1 MSMRIDGIDRYLSD
15 VKSTLDGLDRNDLVR
30 FADALMQAYEDG
42 RQIFVFGNGGS
53 GSTASHFC
61 GDFLKG
67 VSYGLDK
74 RFRFL
79 CLNDNVPALL
89 AIANDIGYEDV
100 FVEQLKNHMGRG
112 DLVIG
117 ISGSGNSMNVVK
129 ALRYAKQNGAVTV
142 AMCGYDGGRI
152 IGMTDVHVH
161 ARIDNMEVTE
171 DVHLV
176 AIHCLKTMLKER
188 LRDRQVQVGPI

>member
-1 MSMRIDGIDRYLSD
+1 MKSEGIDRYLD
-15 VKSTLDGLDRNDLVR
+15 EVKMTLDKLDRRDLEK
-30 FADALMQAYEDG
+30 FADALMRAYLEG
-42 RQIFVFGNGGS
+42 KQIFVFGNGGS

-67 VSYGLDK
+67 VSYGLEK

-100 FVEQLKNHMGRG
+100 FLEQLKNHLQKN

-129 ALRYAKQNGAVTV
+129 ALRYAKDSGAVTV
-142 AMCGYDGGRI
+142 AMCGYDGGKI
-152 IGMTDVHVH
+152 FGIADIHVH
-161 ARIDNMEVTE
+161 APIANMEVTE

-176 AIHCLKTMLKER
+176 AIHCLKTMMKQR
-188 LRDRQVQVGPI
+188 LGQQAKC

>member
-1 MSMRIDGIDRYLSD
+1 M
-15 VKSTLDGLDRNDLVR
+15 
-30 FADALMQAYEDG
+30 
-42 RQIFVFGNGGS
+42 FVSANTRGENFGNGGS

-67 VSYGLDK
+67 VSCGLDK

-79 CLNDNVPALL
+79 CLNDNIPALL
-89 AIANDIGYEDV
+89 AIANDISYEDV
-100 FVEQLKNHMGRG
+100 FIEQLKNHLQEN

-129 ALRYAKQNGAVTV
+129 ALQYAKDHGAVTV
-142 AMCGYDGGRI
+142 AMCGYDGGKI
-152 IGMTDVHVH
+152 IGIADIHVH
-161 ARIDNMEVTE
+161 APIDNMEVTE

-176 AIHCLKTMLKER
+176 AIHCLKTMMIQR
-188 LRDRQVQVGPI
+188 LGNQPAKC

>member
-1 MSMRIDGIDRYLSD
+1 MKNEGIDRYLD
-15 VKSTLDGLDRNDLVR
+15 QVKGTLDKLDRQDLEK
-30 FADALMQAYEDG
+30 FADALMKAYLEG
-42 RQIFVFGNGGS
+42 KQIFVFGNGGS

-67 VSYGLDK
+67 VSYGLER

-79 CLNDNVPALL
+79 CLNDNIPALL
-89 AIANDIGYEDV
+89 AIANDISYEDV
-100 FVEQLKNHMGRG
+100 FMEQLKNHMNKD

-129 ALRYAKQNGAVTV
+129 ALQYAKDNGATTV
-142 AMCGYDGGRI
+142 AMCGYDGGKI
-152 IGMTDVHVH
+152 IGIADVHVH
-161 ARIDNMEVTE
+161 APIANMEVTE

-176 AIHCLKTMLKER
+176 AIHCLKTMMKQR
-188 LRDRQVQVGPI
+188 LGNQHTKC

>member
-1 MSMRIDGIDRYLSD
+1 MRIERIDRYLSD
-15 VKSTLDGLDRNDLVR
+15 VKSTLDDLDRNDLVR

-100 FVEQLKNHMGRG
+100 FVEQLKNHLSRG

-129 ALRYAKQNGAVTV
+129 ALRYAKENGAVTV

-188 LRDRQVQVGPI
+188 LRDRQVQVGLI

>member
-1 MSMRIDGIDRYLSD
+1 MSMRIEGIDQYLNT
-15 VKSTLDGLDRNDLVR
+15 VKSTLDDLDRNDLVM
-30 FADALMQAYEDG
+30 FADALMKAYSDG

-67 VSYGLDK
+67 VSYGLDR

-89 AIANDIGYEDV
+89 AIANDVGYEDV
-100 FVEQLKNHMGRG
+100 FVEQLKNHLSKG

-129 ALRYAKQNGAVTV
+129 ALRYAKENGAVTV

-152 IGMTDVHVH
+152 VGLTDVHVH

-176 AIHCLKTMLKER
+176 AIHCLKTMLIER
-188 LRDRQVQVGPI
+188 LRNRQVQGGSI

>member
-1 MSMRIDGIDRYLSD
+1 MKSEGIDHYLD
-15 VKSTLDGLDRNDLVR
+15 EVKSTLDRLDRGDLER
-30 FADALMQAYEDG
+30 FADALMKAYRDG

-79 CLNDNVPALL
+79 CLNDNIPALL

-100 FVEQLKNHMGRG
+100 FVEQLKNHLQKD

-129 ALRYAKQNGAVTV
+129 SLQFAKENGAVTV
-142 AMCGYDGGRI
+142 AMCGYDGGKI
-152 IGMTDVHVH
+152 IGIADIHVH
-161 ARIDNMEVTE
+161 AAIANMEVTE

-176 AIHCLKTMLKER
+176 AIHCLKTMMKKR
-188 LRDRQVQVGPI
+188 LGNEKARC

>member
-1 MSMRIDGIDRYLSD
+1 MRNKGIEHYLD
-15 VKSTLDGLDRNDLVR
+15 KVKTTLDKLDRQDLEK
-30 FADALMQAYEDG
+30 FAEALMKAYLDG
-42 RQIFVFGNGGS
+42 RHIFVFGNGGS

-67 VSYGLDK
+67 VSCGLDK

-79 CLNDNVPALL
+79 CLNDNIPALL
-89 AIANDIGYEDV
+89 AIANDISYEDV
-100 FVEQLKNHMGRG
+100 FIEQLKNHLQEN

-129 ALRYAKQNGAVTV
+129 ALQYAKDHGAVTV
-142 AMCGYDGGRI
+142 AMCGYDGGKI
-152 IGMTDVHVH
+152 IGIADIHVH
-161 ARIDNMEVTE
+161 APIDNMEVTE

-176 AIHCLKTMLKER
+176 AIHCLKTMMIQR
-188 LRDRQVQVGPI
+188 LGNQPAKC

>member
-1 MSMRIDGIDRYLSD
+1 MRIEGIDQYLND
-15 VKSTLDGLDRNDLVR
+15 VKSTLDDLDRKDLLM
-30 FADALMQAYEDG
+30 FANALMKAYADG

-79 CLNDNVPALL
+79 CLNDNVPALM
-89 AIANDIGYEDV
+89 AIANDVGYEDV
-100 FVEQLKNHMGRG
+100 FVEQLKNHLSRE

-129 ALRYAKQNGAVTV
+129 ALRYAKENGAVTV
-142 AMCGYDGGRI
+142 AMCGYDGGKI
-152 IGMTDVHVH
+152 IGLTDVHVH

-176 AIHCLKTMLKER
+176 AIHCLKTMLRER
-188 LRDRQVQVGPI
+188 LRDHQVQSGSS

>member
-1 MSMRIDGIDRYLSD
+1 MRNEGIDRYLD
-15 VKSTLDGLDRNDLVR
+15 EVKRTLDLLDRQDLEK
-30 FADALMQAYEDG
+30 FADALMKAYQEG
-42 RQIFVFGNGGS
+42 KQIFVFGNGGS

-67 VSYGLDK
+67 VSYGLEK

-79 CLNDNVPALL
+79 CLNDNIPALL
-89 AIANDIGYEDV
+89 AIANDISYEDV
-100 FVEQLKNHMGRG
+100 FIEQLKNHMKKD

-129 ALRYAKQNGAVTV
+129 ALHYAKDNGAATV
-142 AMCGYDGGRI
+142 AMCGYDGGKI
-152 IGMTDVHVH
+152 IDIADVHIH
-161 ARIDNMEVTE
+161 APIANMEVTE

-176 AIHCLKTMLKER
+176 AIHCLKTMMKQR
-188 LRDRQVQVGPI
+188 LGNQHTKC

>member
-1 MSMRIDGIDRYLSD
+1 MRNKGIEHYLD
-15 VKSTLDGLDRNDLVR
+15 KVKTTLDKLDRQDLEK
-30 FADALMQAYEDG
+30 FAEALMKAYLDG
-42 RQIFVFGNGGS
+42 RHIFVFGNGGS

-67 VSYGLDK
+67 VSCGLDK

-89 AIANDIGYEDV
+89 AIANDISYEDV
-100 FVEQLKNHMGRG
+100 FIEQLKNHLQGN

-129 ALRYAKQNGAVTV
+129 ALQYAKDNGAVTV
-142 AMCGYDGGRI
+142 AMCGYDGGKI
-152 IGMTDVHVH
+152 IGMADIHVH
-161 ARIDNMEVTE
+161 APIANMEVTE

-176 AIHCLKTMLKER
+176 AIHCLKTMMKQR
-188 LRDRQVQVGPI
+188 LGNQQNKC

>member
-1 MSMRIDGIDRYLSD
+1 MKNESIDRYLD
-15 VKSTLDGLDRNDLVR
+15 QVKKTLDMLDRQDLDK
-30 FADALMQAYEDG
+30 FADALMKAYQEE
-42 RQIFVFGNGGS
+42 RHIFVFGNGGS

-67 VSYGLDK
+67 VSYGLDR

-79 CLNDNVPALL
+79 CLNDNIPALL

-100 FVEQLKNHMGRG
+100 FIEQLKNHLQKN

-129 ALRYAKQNGAVTV
+129 ALTYAKDNGAVTV

-152 IGMTDVHVH
+152 YGIADIHVH
-161 ARIDNMEVTE
+161 APIANMEVTE

-176 AIHCLKTMLKER
+176 AIHCLKTMIKQR
-188 LRDRQVQVGPI
+188 LGNQQAKL

>member
-1 MSMRIDGIDRYLSD
+1 MRIEGIDQYLD
-15 VKSTLDGLDRNDLVR
+15 NVKATLDRLDRDDLTK
-30 FADALMQAYEDG
+30 FADALTKAYEDG
-42 RQIFVFGNGGS
+42 KQIFVFGNGGS

-79 CLNDNVPALL
+79 CLNDNIPALL
-89 AIANDIGYEDV
+89 AIANDLSYDDV
-100 FVEQLKNHMGRG
+100 FVEQLKNHLRDG

-129 ALRYAKQNGAVTV
+129 ALQYAKENGAVTV
-142 AMCGYDGGRI
+142 AMCGYDGGKI
-152 IGMTDVHVH
+152 IGMADIHIH
-161 ARIDNMEVTE
+161 AEITNMEVTE

-176 AIHCLKTMLKER
+176 VIHCLKTLMKEKLKN
-188 LRDRQVQVGPI
+188 RQISC

>member
-1 MSMRIDGIDRYLSD
+1 MSMRIEEIDHYLDD
-15 VKSTLDGLDRNDLVR
+15 VKSTLDDLDREDLEM
-30 FADALMQAYEDG
+30 FADALMKAYADG
-42 RQIFVFGNGGS
+42 RQVFVFGNGGS

-67 VSYGLDK
+67 VSYGLER

-79 CLNDNVPALL
+79 CLNDNIPALL

-100 FVEQLKNHMGRG
+100 FVEQLKNHMRKG

-129 ALRYAKQNGAVTV
+129 ALIYAKENGAVTV
-142 AMCGYDGGRI
+142 AMCGYDGGKI

-188 LRDRQVQVGPI
+188 LRDQQVQFRSI

>member
-1 MSMRIDGIDRYLSD
+1 MRNKGIEHYLD
-15 VKSTLDGLDRNDLVR
+15 KVKTTLDKLDRQDLEK
-30 FADALMQAYEDG
+30 FAEALMKAYLDG
-42 RQIFVFGNGGS
+42 RHIFVFGNGGS

-67 VSYGLDK
+67 VSCGLDK

-79 CLNDNVPALL
+79 CLNDNIPALL
-89 AIANDIGYEDV
+89 AIANDISYEDV
-100 FVEQLKNHMGRG
+100 FIEQLKNHLQEN

-129 ALRYAKQNGAVTV
+129 ALQYAKDHGAVTV
-142 AMCGYDGGRI
+142 AMCGYDGGKI
-152 IGMTDVHVH
+152 IGIADIHVH
-161 ARIDNMEVTE
+161 APIDNMEVTE

-176 AIHCLKTMLKER
+176 AIHCLKTMMIQR
-188 LRDRQVQVGPI
+188 LGNQSAKC

>member
-1 MSMRIDGIDRYLSD
+1 MRNKGIEHYLD
-15 VKSTLDGLDRNDLVR
+15 KVKTTLDKLDRQDLEK
-30 FADALMQAYEDG
+30 FAEALMKAYLDG

-67 VSYGLDK
+67 VSCGLDK

-79 CLNDNVPALL
+79 CLNDNIPALL
-89 AIANDIGYEDV
+89 AIANDISYEDV
-100 FVEQLKNHMGRG
+100 FIEQLKNHLQEN

-129 ALRYAKQNGAVTV
+129 ALQYAKDHGAVTV
-142 AMCGYDGGRI
+142 AMCGYDGGKI
-152 IGMTDVHVH
+152 IGIADIHVH
-161 ARIDNMEVTE
+161 APIDNMEVTE

-176 AIHCLKTMLKER
+176 AIHCLKTMMIQR
-188 LRDRQVQVGPI
+188 LGNQPAKC